1 MTDDELQTLIA
12 TIRQHIYAWCGGE
25 AIEKVEK
32 LIRYV
37 EQLQKG
43 TK

>member
-1 MTDDELQTLIA
+1 MTDPELQNLIA

-25 AIEKVEK
+25 AIESVEK

-37 EQLQKG
+37 EKLQKS
-43 TK
+43 K